1 MRTAVRYLIISMV
14 LVGAST
20 SWSLAA
26 GGLDKDTQT
35 KDPKVAALA
44 KELHGKGWIVYGALC
59 PRADM
64 DLWACRPDG
73 SDVWRVTNT
82 PEYHEGA
89 PRFSPDGK
97 QLLYRR
103 IHKSTRVHHN
113 RWGYQGHVVVCRSDG
128 TEAKVLG
135 KDGEHPWACWSPD
148 GTKISCLTLKGIVII
163 DLATNTVVRKLP
175 RKGMYQQ
182 LFWSPDG
189 KWFCGVTN
197 KYGEMWTIA
206 RMHAETGEMNRVKK
220 GPKPEDDS
228 DDFGGAACTPD
239 WFPDS
244 KHILFSHKPP
254 EQARGGFT
262 QLWMAGGDGKNP
274 RMVYAED
281 GRHLY
286 GGTLSPDGKYLL
298 FSKVMLD
305 GIGGLVSCTGM
316 GITPF
321 SDKPLIGGKS
331 TRTRRLHPE
340 AEQAVVVHLP
350 VGYEP
355 DWTYT
360 DIKSL
365 PR

>member
-1 MRTAVRYLIISMV
+1 MRMV
-14 LVGAST
+14 VGALVT
-20 SWSLAA
+20 SVVLMSLGLSPSLAA
-26 GGLDKDTQT
+26 EALDKQAD
-35 KDPKVAALA
+35 KHDPKVAALA
-44 KELHGKGWIVYGALC
+44 QELHGKGWVVYGALC
-59 PRADM
+59 PRGDM

-73 SDVWRVTNT
+73 TDVFRVTNT

-97 QLLYRR
+97 RLLYRR
-103 IHKSTRVHHN
+103 IRKGTPVHHN
-113 RWGYQGHVVVCRSDG
+113 RWGYQGEVVISRSDG
-128 TEAKVLG
+128 AEPKAIG
-135 KDGEHPWACWSPD
+135 DEGEHPWACWSPD
-148 GTKISCLTLKGIVII
+148 GKQISCLTLKGIVVI
-163 DLATNTVVRKLP
+163 DLATNKVVQKLP

-182 LFWSPDG
+182 LYWSPDG

-206 RMHAETGEMNRVKK
+206 RMNAETGEMNRVKK
-220 GPKPEDDS
+220 GPKPDDYT

-254 EQARGGFT
+254 EQARGGYT
-262 QLWMAGGDGKNP
+262 QLWMADGDGKKP
-274 RMVYAED
+274 RLVYAED

-286 GGTLSPDGKYLL
+286 GGTMSPDGKYVL

-316 GITPF
+316 GITRF
-321 SDKPLIGGKS
+321 SDKPLLGGKS
-331 TRTRRLHPE
+331 RRTRRYHPE

-350 VGYEP
+350 IGYEP

-360 DIKSL
+360 DIK
-365 PR
+365 